1 MITLTINDRN
11 VEVLEGTT
19 ILEAAEKINI
29 KIPTLCYMKM
39 SDNVSVNCKG
49 TCRVCVVEV
58 EGQRDLKPACS
69 FAVKEG
75 MKVYTNSRKAVD
87 ARRTILKLLLS
98 NHPNGCLNCSKNLNC
113 ELQRLAR
120 DYGVTGVTI
129 KGELRRKYDDSTP
142 IVRDEE
148 KCILCRRC
156 VTSCCD
162 VQDINV
168 LTPAE
173 RGFNS
178 FISTFNEKLLGESE
192 CTYCGQCVAVCP
204 TGALQERFD
213 YKKLMDVLNDNKKFT
228 VVQVAPSVRVA
239 LCEEFNMDIKD
250 LTMKKIV
257 TALKELN
264 FKKVFDT
271 NFSADLTIMEEA
283 EELIE
288 RLKTNRK
295 LPMFTSC
302 CPAWVR
308 MIETKYP
315 QFTQNLSSCKSP
327 QQMFGAATK
336 AFLHNTFDINKK
348 DMFVVSIMPCTAKKY
363 EAEREEMKDD
373 VDMVITTREFAR
385 LLRLAAV
392 DMNSLE
398 ESEFDSPFGEST
410 GAGMIFG
417 RTGGVMEAAL
427 RTAYKKLEG
436 ENMIENS
443 IEFIENEFG
452 VFEGK
457 VTLDNK
463 EVKLAYVSSLGK
475 AQKLLQNNIKKYD
488 FIEVMAC
495 PRGCLNGGGQP
506 FTRGDINILDKRL
519 EEVNRIDENSEIRVS
534 SDNPDIIK
542 LYNRFLGYPGSLV
555 AHEILHTKYNR
566 YYTFKK

>member
-1 MITLTINDRN
+1 MIRLTINDRN

-19 ILEAAEKINI
+19 ILEAALKINI

-39 SDNVSVNCKG
+39 SDDTSVNCKG

-58 EGQRDLKPACS
+58 EGYKDLKPACS
-69 FAVKEG
+69 FTVKEG
-75 MKVYTNSRKAVD
+75 MKVYTNSKKALE

-98 NHPNGCLNCSKNLNC
+98 NHPNDCLNCSKNLNC
-113 ELQRLAR
+113 ELQKLAR
-120 DYGVTGVTI
+120 DYGVTGVEI
-129 KGELRRKYDDSTP
+129 KGELRRKYDASTP
-142 IVRDEE
+142 IIRDEE

-162 VQDINV
+162 VQDIHV
-168 LTPAE
+168 LTTAE
-173 RGFNS
+173 RGFHS

-213 YKKLMDVLNDNKKFT
+213 YKKLINILNENKKYT
-228 VVQVAPSVRVA
+228 IVQVAPAVRVA
-239 LCEEFNMDIKD
+239 LCEEFNMKLKD

-257 TALKELN
+257 TALKILN

-271 NFSADLTIMEEA
+271 NFAADLTIMEEA

-288 RLKTNRK
+288 RLKNKKK

-315 QFTQNLSSCKSP
+315 QFTDNLSSCKSP
-327 QQMFGAATK
+327 QQMFGAAAK
-336 AFLHNTFDINKK
+336 AFLHNTFDVNKK
-348 DMFVVSIMPCTAKKY
+348 DMFVISIMPCIAKKY
-363 EAEREEMKDD
+363 EADREEMKDD

-385 LLRLAAV
+385 LLRLAAI
-392 DMNSLE
+392 DIKSLD
-398 ESEFDSPFGEST
+398 ESEFDNPFGKST

-436 ENMIENS
+436 ETLGENS
-443 IEFIENEFG
+443 IKFKANELG
-452 VFEGK
+452 IMEGK
-457 VTLDNK
+457 VTLNK
-463 EVKLAYVSSLGK
+463 EEVKLAVVSSLGK
-475 AQKLLQNNIKKYD
+475 AQKLLENNIKKYD

-495 PRGCLNGGGQP
+495 PKGCLNGGGQP
-506 FTRGDINILDKRL
+506 FIKGDLEILDNRL
-519 EEVNRIDENSEIRVS
+519 KAVNEIDENSEIRVS
-534 SDNPDIIK
+534 CDNPEINE
-542 LYNRFLGYPGSLV
+542 LYKRFLGYPGSLV
-555 AHEILHTKYNR
+555 AHEILHTKYNK
-566 YYTFKK
+566 YYNFL